1 MQLKGKRILV
11 TGSSG
16 VIGRVLVERL
26 MRTGADVLGIDKV
39 PPQRPSEEARYLTLD
54 LAAGT
59 PQAAMEF
66 APQAVFHLAA
76 SFERTVEKAGYW
88 KTVFENDV
96 LASHRL
102 LEAMDSL
109 AALEVFVFAS
119 SYLNYDPALY
129 LDVPE
134 VRMLKESDQLLPR
147 NLVGLAKYYVDREL
161 DFLRMTQ
168 KSFRT
173 VSARIYRVYGRGSRD
188 IISRWVRAA
197 LAGEVLKV
205 FGEKNRFDYIFADD
219 VAEGLARLAETDE
232 AAGALNLGSGIA
244 WTIADVLQIL
254 NLEIGGIRT
263 SAESEVGPIESSCA
277 DMSLFRLVT
286 GWSPPTSLEAG
297 IRKVVEYEKQRQ
309 TLVSPA

>member
-1 MQLKGKRILV
+1 MQLKDKRILV

-26 MRTGADVLGIDKV
+26 VRTGADVLGIDKV
-39 PPQRPSEEARYLTLD
+39 PPERARPGVRYLTVD

-59 PQAAMEF
+59 PKTAIEF
-66 APQAVFHLAA
+66 APQALFHLAA
-76 SFERTVEKAGYW
+76 SFERTIEKAGYW

-102 LEAMDSL
+102 LEAVESLDSL
-109 AALEVFVFAS
+109 RVLLFAS
-119 SYLNYDPALY
+119 SYLNYDSALY
-129 LDVPE
+129 LDVPA

-161 DFLRMTQ
+161 EFLQLTQ

-188 IISRWVRAA
+188 VISRWVRAT
-197 LAGEVLKV
+197 LDGEVLKV
-205 FGEKNRFDYIFADD
+205 FGKSNRFDYIFADD
-219 VAEGLARLAETDE
+219 VAEGLARLAETE
-232 AAGALNLGSGIA
+232 GAVGALNLGSGVA
-244 WTIADVLQIL
+244 RSVADVLQIL
-254 NLEIGGIRT
+254 NVEIGGIRT
-263 SAESEVGPIESSCA
+263 SIEDEEGSIESSCA

-297 IRKVVEYEKQRQ
+297 IRKVVEYEKHR
-309 TLVSPA
+309 LGVSSPI

>member
-286 GWSPPTSLEAG
+286 GWSPPTLLEAG

>member
-1 MQLKGKRILV
+1 VQLKGKRILV

>member
-39 PPQRPSEEARYLTLD
+39 PPQRPSEEARYLTVD

-59 PQAAMEF
+59 PRAAIEF

-161 DFLRMTQ
+161 DFLQMTQ

-197 LAGEVLKV
+197 LAGEVLNV

-219 VAEGLARLAETDE
+219 VAEGLARLAETDD
-232 AAGALNLGSGIA
+232 ASGALNLGSGVPR
-244 WTIADVLQIL
+244 TIADVLQIL
-254 NLEIGGIRT
+254 NLEIGDIRT

>member
-1 MQLKGKRILV
+1 MQLKDKRVLV

-26 MRTGADVLGIDKV
+26 VRTGANVLGIDKV
-39 PPQRPSEEARYLTLD
+39 PPDRVCPGVRYLTVD

-59 PQAAMEF
+59 PKTAIDF

-76 SFERTVEKAGYW
+76 SFERTIERAGYW

-102 LEAMDSL
+102 LEAVDSA

-119 SYLNYDPALY
+119 SYLNYDPVLY

-161 DFLRMTQ
+161 EFLQSTQ
-168 KSFRT
+168 KNFRT

-188 IISRWVRAA
+188 VISRWVRAT
-197 LAGEVLKV
+197 LGSEVLKV
-205 FGEKNRFDYIFADD
+205 FGENSRFDYIFADD
-219 VAEGLARLAETDE
+219 VAEGLARLAETE
-232 AAGALNLGSGIA
+232 SAVGALNLGSGVA
-244 WTIADVLQIL
+244 RSIADVLQIL
-254 NLEIGGIRT
+254 NVEIGGIRT
-263 SAESEVGPIESSCA
+263 SVEDEDGPVESSCA
-277 DMSLFRLVT
+277 DMSLFRQVT
-286 GWSPPTSLEAG
+286 GWSPQTSLEAG

-309 TLVSPA
+309 SVSSPS